1 MGLGHS
7 PSISMDG
14 LIFSFDAG
22 NSRSYAGSGNT
33 AYDLASSTTTY
44 ALTNGPTY
52 SSSNGGAIVL
62 DGTNDFLYNPTRNI
76 TTEFQ
81 YNSAFTIVA
90 WCKITENTAE
100 GYLVNNRTQ
109 DISGTQYTGW
119 ALIQANGEILGFV
132 GGYPSSVFSWRRV
145 GSGTTVFSNLVYN
158 KWAHIVFLNN
168 GTAGQQKIYINGD
181 NATNTASD
189 DTTPPYTINYTG
201 GTHRIYIGY
210 DGTQTHPLTGNVAQV
225 QLYNR
230 ALSAAEVKQNYNATK
245 RRFGL

>member
-1 MGLGHS
+1 MGIAYNT
-7 PSISMDG
+7 SIVSDG
-14 LIFSFDAG
+14 LVFAFDAA
-22 NSRSYAGSGNT
+22 NSRSYSGSGNT

-62 DGTNDFLYNPTRNI
+62 DGTNDFLYNPTRSI

-109 DISGTQYTGW
+109 DTSGTLYTGW
-119 ALIQANGEILGFV
+119 GLIQANGLILGFV
-132 GGYPSSVFSWRRV
+132 GGYPNNTFSWRRV
-145 GSGTTVFSNLVYN
+145 SSGFEVFSNSVYN
-158 KWAHIVFLNN
+158 KWAHITYLNN

-181 NATNTASD
+181 DATNTASD

-210 DGTQTHPLTGNVAQV
+210 DGTQTHPLTGSIGQV
-225 QLYNR
+225 QIYNR

-245 RRFGL
+245 KRYGL